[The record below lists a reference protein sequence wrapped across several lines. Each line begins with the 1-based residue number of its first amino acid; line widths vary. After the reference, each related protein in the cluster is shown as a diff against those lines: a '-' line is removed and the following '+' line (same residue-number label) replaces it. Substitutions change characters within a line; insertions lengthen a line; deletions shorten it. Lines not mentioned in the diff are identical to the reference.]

1 MAESAYHNEALRRQ
15 RIIER
20 KRDAQV
26 RLLEGP
32 QSNEMPGYGGADMK
46 DTVLYSGPGHF
57 EQSRITRQVR
67 KKEEHLLRSTY
78 NWLGTARDR
87 KQYDHSRN
95 GPVVASSWYGLKS
108 ELNGI
113 GQCTPLTGK
122 GHPVT
127 FYDLQQI
134 RYITPR
140 P

>member
-57 EQSRITRQVR
+57 EQSR
-67 KKEEHLLRSTY
+67 STY

-127 FYDLQQI
+127 FNDLQQI

>member
-1 MAESAYHNEALRRQ
+1 MFLS
-15 RIIER
+15 
-20 KRDAQV
+20 
-26 RLLEGP
+26 
-32 QSNEMPGYGGADMK
+32 
-46 DTVLYSGPGHF
+46 
-57 EQSRITRQVR
+57 R
-67 KKEEHLLRSTY
+67 KKIKENKTVGKNKKNNYLSVHTDCNEGYYSLWNLNSRSTY

-127 FYDLQQI
+127 FNDLQQI